1 MKCWNIIYFVLLL
14 LTANLGCAQNK
25 SIARVP
31 FSMLGS
37 YMVIKANINES
48 SELNFI
54 LDTGIRS
61 TIITELQANDSL
73 SLAFNEERYVQG
85 LGGSD
90 PIFAYVS
97 ENNTI
102 HLGRK
107 LSFQNKTVAL
117 LQEDVLELSRQIGS
131 PINGLLGADLLEE
144 YIVQIDF
151 IAQKLTFYAKEDFE
165 LPPKYHSLPL
175 MVEQQKLYVPLKVTD
190 IHAKEYQLKML
201 LDTGAGLCAWLRT
214 IGTDVVPLPENKVYG
229 RIGEGISGEVTGYLA
244 RIPSVCLGDYCLSN
258 PVVVFPDSVCISDLV
273 INTGR
278 DGTIGSQLLSRF
290 NLFVNVEGKQLHI
303 RPNSNLKKEFSYNVA
318 GLELIQSIVGLP
330 RYEVVEVWADS
341 PAAQAGILPGDII
354 REVEGDNAYSMSLSE
369 LRGYFEQ
376 SKKRTLR
383 IELERDGNVL
393 TLNLNL
399 RAKI

>member
-1 MKCWNIIYFVLLL
+1 MKCRATISIILLL
-14 LTANLGCAQNK
+14 MVANFGNAQNK

-31 FSMLGS
+31 FKMLGS
-37 YMVIKANINES
+37 YMVVKANINES
-48 SELNFI
+48 SDLNFI
-54 LDTGIRS
+54 FDTGIRS
-61 TIITELQANDSL
+61 TIITELQADDSL
-73 SLAFNEERYVQG
+73 SLQFNEERYVQG

-102 HLGRK
+102 HLGKK
-107 LSFQNKTVAL
+107 LAFENKTIAL
-117 LQEDVLELSRQIGS
+117 LQNDVLELSRQIGS
-131 PINGLLGADLLEE
+131 PINGLLGADLLED
-144 YIVQIDF
+144 YVVLVDF
-151 IAQKLTFYAKEDFE
+151 VAQRLSFYSKEDFS
-165 LPPKYHSLPL
+165 LPKKYNSLPL
-175 MVEQQKLYVPLKVTD
+175 TIEQQKLYVPLKVKD
-190 IHAKEYQLKML
+190 NDKEYQLKML

-214 IGTDVVPLPENKVYG
+214 IGTDVVPIPEKKIYG

-244 RIPSVCLGDYCLSN
+244 RIPAVCLGNFCLSD

-278 DGTIGSQLLSRF
+278 DGTIGNQLLSRF
-290 NLFVNVEGKQLHI
+290 TLFVDVEGKQLHL
-303 RPNSNLKKEFSYNVA
+303 RPNSHFKKKFSYNVA
-318 GLELIQSIVGLP
+318 GLELIQSISGLP

-341 PAAQAGILPGDII
+341 PATQAGIRPGDII
-354 REVEGDNAYSMSLSE
+354 REVDGDNAYSMSLSE

-383 IELERDGNVL
+383 IVVERDGNVL

-399 RAKI
+399 KSKI

>member
-90 PIFAYVS
+90 PILAYVS

-303 RPNSNLKKEFSYNVA
+303 RPNSNFKKEFSYNVA